1 MGPTVAIL
9 LSIGL
14 GLNWVM
20 RAQMATLPRP
30 TLWALP
36 SPVVPKG
43 ADVTLRCQGH
53 LGSDRFQL
61 WKDGELREERHASW
75 QLAEFVLR
83 KVDDVRDARSY
94 SCCSGQGPWWSELS
108 EPLVLV
114 VTDLFPKPTVWVH
127 PGLVVAPGANLTLW
141 CSRPKL
147 SAIEEVT
154 FSLWKAGTQEPLQQK
169 RSAEPWTSFLLPSVR
184 PESAGSYSC
193 TYRDERA
200 SATRSES
207 SDALELVVT
216 GSLPKPSLSALPGL
230 IVEPGTHVTLQC
242 RQPLQSSLW
251 RVTFILLKVGTPQPL
266 QIQSPAGTSADF
278 PLLSVRAQ
286 DTGNYSCVYYGRMA
300 PNQVSEPS
308 EILEI
313 WVTDV
318 LPKPSLSAW
327 PRLEIA
333 SGANMMLLCWGPL
346 WATRF
351 VLWKEGDETI
361 LQTVDTTQDGAQFSL
376 SYVIPEHSGSYR
388 CSYQLDT
395 NGSVWT
401 QHSEPLELIVRVSEP
416 RYTLIVTLSCVA
428 FLCLLLCL
436 LLLEFFCHGS
446 IPVGPHL

>member
-1 MGPTVAIL
+1 MAPTVTFL

-94 SCCSGQGPWWSELS
+94 SCRSGQGPWWSELS

-114 VTDLFPKPTVWVH
+114 VTELLPKPTVWVH
-127 PGLVVAPGANLTLW
+127 PGLVVAPGGNLTLW

-169 RSAEPWTSFLLPSVR
+169 RSAESWTSFLLPSVR

-193 TYRDERA
+193 TYRDGRA

-207 SDALELVVT
+207 SDALELV
-216 GSLPKPSLSALPGL
+216 
-230 IVEPGTHVTLQC
+230 
-242 RQPLQSSLW
+242 
-251 RVTFILLKVGTPQPL
+251 
-266 QIQSPAGTSADF
+266 
-278 PLLSVRAQ
+278 
-286 DTGNYSCVYYGRMA
+286 
-300 PNQVSEPS
+300 
-308 EILEI
+308 
-313 WVTDV
+313 VTDV

-361 LQTVDTTQDGAQFSL
+361 LQTVDTTQEGAQFSL
-376 SYVIPEHSGSYR
+376 SHVTAEHSGSYR

-401 QHSEPLELIVRVSEP
+401 QHSEPLELIVRGEKKKP
-416 RYTLIVTLSCVA
+416 M
-428 FLCLLLCL
+428 
-436 LLLEFFCHGS
+436 
-446 IPVGPHL
+446 